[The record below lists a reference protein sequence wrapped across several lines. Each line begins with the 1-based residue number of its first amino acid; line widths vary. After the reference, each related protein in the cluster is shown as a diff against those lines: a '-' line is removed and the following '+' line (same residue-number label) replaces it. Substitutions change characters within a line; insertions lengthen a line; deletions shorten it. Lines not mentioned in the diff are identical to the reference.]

1 MISRGSFL
9 LQSIK
14 LMAKVPV
21 ATGMPPTVQ
30 LTITVTNE
38 NLMTGKLADET
49 AMWWGKLLPS
59 CSLCTIHRHY
69 VATQQL
75 TTCLLQHRRDIMTSQ
90 YTSDSESVF
99 QVEHKITT

>member
-14 LMAKVPV
+14 LMAKVQV

-49 AMWWGKLLPS
+49 AM
-59 CSLCTIHRHY
+59 
-69 VATQQL
+69 
-75 TTCLLQHRRDIMTSQ
+75 
-90 YTSDSESVF
+90 
-99 QVEHKITT
+99 

>member
-49 AMWWGKLLPS
+49 AMW
-59 CSLCTIHRHY
+59 
-69 VATQQL
+69 
-75 TTCLLQHRRDIMTSQ
+75 
-90 YTSDSESVF
+90 
-99 QVEHKITT
+99 